1 MSDTERARVCAME
14 IQDILEKFGCGL
26 EARPQLYM
34 GQDGDIR
41 VKAFVNI
48 FVKSPAAEDV
58 SFDDI
63 LEAVV
68 VEDEEEDE

>member
-1 MSDTERARVCAME
+1 MSDTEQARVCATE

-26 EARPQLYM
+26 EAKPQLYM

-48 FVKSPAAEDV
+48 YVKEV
-58 SFDDI
+58 S
-63 LEAVV
+63 VP
-68 VEDEEEDE
+68 VEVNEVLDTEQEEE